1 MVDQRLIQLA
11 SEPVRR
17 RVLTHLGERPVGAS
31 EVAAELEMDLSEAAR
46 HLNALHDAGLIEVV
60 GEVLN
65 RGAIEPRYRV
75 TVRALWDDEDWAA
88 LSQEEQQR
96 LAAWIVG
103 MIESDAN
110 AAIEQGTYTR
120 RQDSHA
126 SRTALRV
133 DEQGWSELT
142 RIKQDALESV
152 LAVQATSAERL
163 AEAGEEGIPVLSA
176 LLCFELPLDRR
187 PAD

>member
-1 MVDQRLIQLA
+1 MVDRRLIKLA

-17 RVLTHLGERPVGAS
+17 TVLAHLNERAAGAS
-31 EVAAELEMDLSEAAR
+31 EVAAELDIDLTAAAR
-46 HLNALHDAGLIEVV
+46 HLDALHDAGLVEVV

-65 RGAIEPRYRV
+65 RGAVEPRYRAL
-75 TVRALWDDEDWAA
+75 VRALWDEEDWTA

-96 LAAWIVG
+96 LAAWILN
-103 MIESDAN
+103 MIESDAR
-110 AAIEQGTYTR
+110 AAIEQGTYTK

-142 RIKQDALESV
+142 RIKQEALESV

-163 AEAGEEGIPVLSA
+163 SEANDEGIPVLSA
-176 LLCFELPLDRR
+176 LLCCELPPDRKM
-187 PAD
+187 D

>member
-1 MVDQRLIQLA
+1 MVDRRLIQLA

-17 RVLTHLGERPVGAS
+17 TVLAHLNERPAGAS
-31 EVAAELEMDLSEAAR
+31 EVAAELEIDLSAAAR
-46 HLNALHDAGLIEVV
+46 HLDALHDAGLIEVV
-60 GEVLN
+60 GEVLS
-65 RGAIEPRYRV
+65 RGAVEPRYRALV
-75 TVRALWDDEDWAA
+75 PALWDDEDWAA

-96 LAAWIVG
+96 LAAWILG
-103 MIESDAN
+103 MIESDAH
-110 AAIEQGTYTR
+110 AAIEQGTYTK

-133 DEQGWSELT
+133 DERGWSELT

-163 AEAGEEGIPVLSA
+163 AETGKEGTPVLSA

-187 PAD
+187 TD